1 MASKNRK
8 CICCQEKYEYCPTC
22 SRKDALEPSW
32 KAEFCSETC
41 KDLWLTLTKFGMGM
55 LSASDAKSVI
65 LSLDLKPMNN
75 YVECVKRDYTKVMV
89 EEKKSRRIK
98 KPEPIIEVLVEPIE
112 QSVINIAEHEV
123 VKKENE

>member
-8 CICCQEKYEYCPTC
+8 CICCQEKYDYCPTC

-32 KAEFCSETC
+32 KAEFCSEIC

-55 LSASDAKSVI
+55 LSASEAKSI
-65 LSLDLKPMNN
+65 ISSLNLKPIDV
-75 YVECVKRDYTKVMV
+75 YVECVKRDYAKVIA

-98 KPEPIIEVLVEPIE
+98 RPEPIIDVLVEPIE
-112 QSVINIAEHEV
+112 QQVIEVAEHEV
-123 VKKENE
+123 VKEENE